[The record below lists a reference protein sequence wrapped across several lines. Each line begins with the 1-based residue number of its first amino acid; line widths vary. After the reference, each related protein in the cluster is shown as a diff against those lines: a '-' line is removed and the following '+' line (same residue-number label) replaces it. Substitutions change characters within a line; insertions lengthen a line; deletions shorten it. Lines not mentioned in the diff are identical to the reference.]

1 MKTTIIPDR
10 TSCGNLEYLK
20 NHLSEIQPIK
30 KITCYQ
36 NSENFIFS
44 EYAILT
50 DGVFMAI
57 ESWKRESFT
66 LYGIKLWLPWNGASR
81 NRSLSETSQNST
93 LKNRID
99 I

>member
-1 MKTTIIPDR
+1 MLIFFLCISLIANLLLVRALIKLRRYMKTTIIPDG

-57 ESWKRESFT
+57 ESWKEKVLLCT
-66 LYGIKLWLPWNGASR
+66 GLN
-81 NRSLSETSQNST
+81 
-93 LKNRID
+93 
-99 I
+99 